1 MVANNNSSDIVCPQN
16 AVFKGISA
24 NEYLGFGALSFY
36 EDCRDEADHSYL
48 GRDAEVARFKA
59 ARGAAEEAFRE
70 MAHSSQSAI
79 GHEEC
84 EIFEIYAD
92 LCIDEDL
99 SDAVEGHIDDGMD
112 AASAITAAAD
122 DIAKRLEAIDD
133 EYLKERGT
141 DIRNAAREIR
151 RHLTAKCP
159 DNGTN
164 DKSSERRIIV
174 AFDLSPADTVRID
187 KARTAGFILFG
198 GSRSSHTSI
207 LSRALGIPCIIG
219 CERIDRRYEGQFA
232 VIDAEKGTATVN
244 PDVELMRE
252 YAHRA
257 SIENENSRRLESVRY
272 IEPISSSGRRM
283 HVFANIGSL
292 NDLDN
297 SYTDAV
303 SGCGLFR
310 SEFIFLESK
319 RLPSEEEQFEIFK
332 RLLMRMGERV
342 TVIRVLDIGADKIP
356 PYLNSIKKEENPALG
371 IRGIRFLLSQRQIFK
386 SQLRAIIRASVFGNA
401 AILIPMVTCEDEIHE
416 VRELISEVKNELRY
430 EEIEFAE
437 RIPLGIMIETPSSAI
452 ISDKLAPLCDF
463 FSVGTNDLCQYTLA
477 ADRQNPDVDFL
488 TEKNR
493 EPVLRL
499 IRYAADQIHARGGWI
514 GICGEL
520 ASDTTLTEAFLDM
533 QINEISVSLPYVL
546 KMKQAII
553 NSR

>member
-1 MVANNNSSDIVCPQN
+1 MSSNNGSDIVCPQN
-16 AVFKGISA
+16 TVFKGISA
-24 NEYLGFGALSFY
+24 NEYLGFGALSFFD
-36 EDCRDEADHSYL
+36 DCREESDASYL
-48 GRDAEVARFKA
+48 GREAEIARFKA
-59 ARGAAEEAFRE
+59 ARETAEASFRE
-70 MAHSSQSAI
+70 MAQSSQSAI
-79 GHEEC
+79 RREEC

-99 SDAVEGHIDDGMD
+99 YDAVVMHIDEGMG
-112 AASAITAAAD
+112 AAAALTAAAD
-122 DIAKRLEAIDD
+122 ELAGRLEAIDD

-151 RHLTAKCP
+151 RHLTKKCTDESAKQQR
-159 DNGTN
+159 
-164 DKSSERRIIV
+164 SERRIII
-174 AFDLSPADTVRID
+174 ATDLSPADTVRID
-187 KARTAGFILFG
+187 KSKTAGFILFG
-198 GSRSSHTSI
+198 GSKSSHTSI

-219 CERIDRRYEGQFA
+219 CEQIDRRHEGEFA
-232 VIDAEKGTATVN
+232 VIDAENGTVTVN

-257 SIENENSRRLESVRY
+257 SIESENSRRLESVRY
-272 IEPISSSGRRM
+272 IEPISASGRRM

-292 NDLDN
+292 DDIDN

-310 SEFIFLESK
+310 SEFIFLESES
-319 RLPSEEEQFEIFK
+319 LPDEEEQFEIYK
-332 RLLMRMGERV
+332 KLLMRMGERI

-356 PYLNSIKKEENPALG
+356 PYLTSMKKEENPALG
-371 IRGIRFLLSQRQIFK
+371 IRGIRFLLSEKSIFK
-386 SQLRAIIRASVFGNA
+386 SQLRAIIRASKFGNA
-401 AILIPMVTCEDEIHE
+401 AILIPMVTCEKEVLE
-416 VRELISEVKNELRY
+416 VREIISEVKNELRY
-430 EEIEFAE
+430 EEIDFAE
-437 RIPLGIMIETPSSAI
+437 KIPLGIMIETPASAI

-477 ADRQNPDVDFL
+477 ADRQNPAVDEL
-488 TEKNR
+488 IDNNR
-493 EPVLRL
+493 TAVLRL
-499 IRYAADQIHARGGWI
+499 IRYAAEQIHSQGGWI

-520 ASDTTLTEAFLDM
+520 ATDASLTEAFLDM